1 MGQIPAAHPGGF
13 QGGSHAHAGMGGHVG
28 SLSGSSAASG
38 SGTGGLVKGGSLQ
51 GSGGV
56 ISAGGSGNGGSGA
69 AWSGHD
75 DVSNL
80 MRQVAHGGKYDPAF
94 DFVADE
100 FSKAGGGKR

>member
-1 MGQIPAAHPGGF
+1 M
-13 QGGSHAHAGMGGHVG
+13 GHVG
-28 SLSGSSAASG
+28 SLSGSSASG
-38 SGTGGLVKGGSLQ
+38 SGMGGLVKGGSLQ

-56 ISAGGSGNGGSGA
+56 ISAGGSGNGGGA

-100 FSKAGGGKR
+100 FSKAGGKR